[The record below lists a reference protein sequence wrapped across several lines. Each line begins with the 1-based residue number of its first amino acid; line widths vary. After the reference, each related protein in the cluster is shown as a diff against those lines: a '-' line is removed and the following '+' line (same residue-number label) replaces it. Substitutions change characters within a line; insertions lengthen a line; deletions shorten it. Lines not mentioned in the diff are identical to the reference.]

1 MTSLALLLG
10 LLGLLTVTHVVRL
23 WRAFALAVA
32 LGVFALHAAGRTRIV
47 AVERKLDEVNES
59 IQDVL
64 SGQVAARIVFR
75 L

>member
-23 WRAFALAVA
+23 WRAFALAVT